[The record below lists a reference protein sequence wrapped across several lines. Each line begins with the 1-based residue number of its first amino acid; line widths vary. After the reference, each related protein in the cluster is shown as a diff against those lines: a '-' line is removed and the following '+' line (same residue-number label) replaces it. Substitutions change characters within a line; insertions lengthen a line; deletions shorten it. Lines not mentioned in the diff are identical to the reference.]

1 MNSSLVVV
9 TGGTGC
15 IGSFLVELLLEKGA
29 TVRVPFRNGYGHL
42 EHIANQIEWMQGDL
56 SDPDFCKTLLQGTT
70 HLVHLAAFRQ
80 NIDFH
85 TQHRDEVIEKNVQ
98 MTTNLI
104 GACAPSI
111 HVTFFSTALLGTV
124 DNPIDASDGYI
135 AGKAVCE
142 ELWQKSA
149 LRLLL
154 LRPVNVYGP
163 RDRFGEGANVIPAL
177 MAKAK
182 KEEET
187 LSVWGSGK
195 QERSFLYAPDLAMV
209 AMAFIENG
217 STGVRYI
224 TPPEVLS
231 IADLSVQIVQMVKP
245 GLHIVFD
252 TSHEEGALSMPSL
265 PLDPLLQ
272 DITWTPLSEGLR
284 ETFEWCQN
292 TLHSS
297 V

>member
-1 MNSSLVVV
+1 MNSNLVVV

-15 IGSFLVELLLEKGA
+15 IGSFLVELLLKKGA
-29 TVRVPFRNGYGHL
+29 TVRVPFRNSYGHL
-42 EHIANQIEWMQGDL
+42 EHVADQIEWMKGDL
-56 SDPDFCKTLLQGTT
+56 SDPEFCTTLLQGAT

-85 TQHRDEVIEKNVQ
+85 KHHRDEVIEKNVQ

-135 AGKAVCE
+135 AGKAACE
-142 ELWQKSA
+142 ELWQATA
-149 LRLLL
+149 LTLLL

-163 RDRFGEGANVIPAL
+163 RDRFAEGANVIPAL
-177 MAKAK
+177 MAKAQ

-231 IADLSVQIVQMVKP
+231 IGDLSARIVQLVKP
-245 GLHIVFD
+245 GLQIVFD
-252 TSHEEGALSMPSL
+252 TSHEEGAMGMPSF

-284 ETFEWCQN
+284 ETFEWWQN

-297 V
+297 I

>member
-1 MNSSLVVV
+1 MRSNLVVV

-15 IGSFLVELLLEKGA
+15 IGSFLVELLLKKGA
-29 TVRVPFRNGYGHL
+29 TVRVPFRNDYGHL
-42 EHIANQIEWMQGDL
+42 KHVSDQIDWMKGDL
-56 SDPDFCKTLLQGTT
+56 SDPEFCTELLQGAT
-70 HLVHLAAFRQ
+70 HLCHLAAFRQ

-85 TQHRDEVIEKNVQ
+85 VQHRDEVIEKNVQ

-104 GACAPSI
+104 KASSSGT

-124 DNPIDASDGYI
+124 DNPKDASDGYI
-135 AGKAVCE
+135 AGKAACE
-142 ELWQKSA
+142 ELWQASG
-149 LRLLL
+149 LTLLL

-177 MAKAK
+177 MDRSQ
-182 KEEET
+182 KEEKT

-195 QERSFLYAPDLAMV
+195 QERSFLYAPDLAAV
-209 AMAFIENG
+209 AMAFIEKG
-217 STGVRYI
+217 SSGVQYI

-231 IADLSVQIVQMVKP
+231 IGDLSAQIVQIVKP
-245 GLHIVFD
+245 ELQITFD
-252 TSHEEGALSMPSL
+252 TSHEEGAMAMPSF

-272 DITWTPLSEGLR
+272 DITWTPLSEGLQ
-284 ETFEWCQN
+284 ETFEWWQN

-297 V
+297 I